1 MHHMKPMHHRHHH
14 TPVNMSCW
22 VPNLSGKG
30 GNPIWNYRCPDYK
43 PAPSNGHGHHGMDVF
58 GERGGANIGR
68 R

>member
-1 MHHMKPMHHRHHH
+1 MMMHRHHS
-14 TPVNMSCW
+14 TQATSSQSCW

-30 GNPIWNYRCPDYK
+30 GNPLFNYRCPDYK
-43 PAPSNGHGHHGMDVF
+43 PAPSHGHHGMDVF